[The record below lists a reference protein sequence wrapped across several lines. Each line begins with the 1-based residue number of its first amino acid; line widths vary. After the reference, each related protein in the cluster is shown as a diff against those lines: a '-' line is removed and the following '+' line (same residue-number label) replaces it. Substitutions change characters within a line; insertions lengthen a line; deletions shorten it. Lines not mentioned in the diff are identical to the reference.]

1 MKTQHFSWFTARR
14 ARTLE
19 LDNSLVAVTKRLLEV
34 ERRLVMEHLSPERR
48 QELELILAERERLEG
63 PYPGSAEEPGR
74 L

>member
-1 MKTQHFSWFTARR
+1 MVNESSEIVENMLKMLTDDENAAFFPGLQLAR

-48 QELELILAERERLEG
+48 QELN
-63 PYPGSAEEPGR
+63 
-74 L
+74 